1 MMRSLFRR
9 FNRDNRAVAAIE
21 FAIIVPVVVA
31 LFATTL
37 EFGLYY
43 RSLDAVNKLASQ
55 YAIAFADC
63 FDDADCTSERTALIS
78 TTLATNLTQGLVPAS
93 LSIRM
98 FKVNVSSTGSITV
111 KVPTGGTLD
120 TNEQAA
126 VSTRIYKS
134 GVAREG
140 VVVTVSYT
148 HSAQFFASTANT
160 FLAPYFNIK
169 ARVAQLKNTN

>member
-1 MMRSLFRR
+1 MIAPLLRR
-9 FNRDNRAVAAIE
+9 FRHDDNAIAAIE

-63 FDDADCTSERTALIS
+63 FDDADCTTERSAIIS
-78 TTLATNLTQGLVPAS
+78 STLATNLTQGLVPAS
-93 LSIRM
+93 LTIRM
-98 FKVNVSSTGSITV
+98 FKVNVSSTGTITV
-111 KVPTGGTLD
+111 KVPSGGTLD

-126 VSTRIYKS
+126 VTTKIYKS

-169 ARVAQLKNTN
+169 ARVAQLKNSN